1 MTKKA
6 EKIHASTQK
15 FTEIVDVVDDIVIME
30 GGNAAL
36 IIEITASNF
45 ALLSQK
51 EQDSKI
57 FSYAALLNSLTFPIQ
72 IVIRNRRVDIS
83 SYLKLLEQQE
93 KETKNPML
101 AEHIRL
107 YRDFVRDMVR
117 VNVVL
122 SKQFYIV
129 LSYNSLEAGVTGA
142 TKTVG
147 KSGGV
152 NQMFIAQA
160 KKILEGKAESIQ
172 GQVRKLAVSARVL
185 QKEELVKLYYEVYN
199 ENLLD
204 AGVSEEDVKAPMVKA
219 NQ

>member
-1 MTKKA
+1 MAKHSQ
-6 EKIHASTQK
+6 KIHASTQK
-15 FTEIVDVVDDIVIME
+15 FTEIVDVMDDVVIMD

-72 IVIRNRRVDIS
+72 IVIRNRRVDIT

-93 KETKNPML
+93 KETKNQML

-107 YRDFVRDMVR
+107 YRDFVKDMVK

-129 LSYNSLEAGVTGA
+129 LSYNSLEGGVTGA
-142 TKTVG
+142 TKAVAKTG
-147 KSGGV
+147 SV
-152 NQMFIAQA
+152 NQIFMQQA
-160 KKILEGKAESIQ
+160 KKSLEEKANSIQ
-172 GQVRKLAVSARVL
+172 GQIRKLAVSARIL

-204 AGVSEEDVKAPMVKA
+204 AAVSDEDVKAPFVKA
-219 NQ
+219 NP